1 MSGGGYVLLGPDGR
15 PYRSAVPGAL
25 GGHRRGRLYGRLDC
39 PSALRA
45 LARGGYVR
53 ERVFFADE
61 ASAVAAGYR
70 PCAVCLPERYRAWK
84 AASGSGLPAG
94 SRAGAASGPLV
105 SPRVGAGRGAGRPTG
120 RRAGP
125 GSGLPPSPWDG
136 LRAAPGPEPRVSPL
150 LPVGESA
157 AYGELPAPAPYTE
170 AELAALLGLL
180 TAPRAR
186 ITTVVVG
193 HGRDAASAAAARA
206 FATAWEARG
215 GRILATVTWPESA
228 ASWLRAARR
237 LTAEVPD
244 AWVVAAA
251 GIGFAQ
257 LARRLRHSTDWDPAR
272 TYAFGS
278 LADSR
283 VPALAGPGVLHGLRG
298 AAADGTTWQVRGTW
312 VSSPAG

>member
-15 PYRSAVPGAL
+15 PYRSAVPGVL

-84 AASGSGLPAG
+84 AASGSGHPVVPRAG
-94 SRAGAASGPLV
+94 SGRA
-105 SPRVGAGRGAGRPTG
+105 AGRPTAP
-120 RRAGP
+120 RAGH
-125 GSGLPPSPWDG
+125 GSGPPPSPWET
-136 LRAAPGPEPRVSPL
+136 LRASPGPGPRVSPL
-150 LPVGESA
+150 LPAGESA
-157 AYGELPAPAPYTE
+157 AHGELPAPTPHTE

-180 TAPRAR
+180 TVPRSR
-186 ITTVVVG
+186 ISTVVVG
-193 HGRDAASAAAARA
+193 HGRDPASAAAARA

-251 GIGFAQ
+251 GVGFAQ

-278 LADSR
+278 LGDSR

-312 VSSPAG
+312 VSSPGG